1 MRWGTREESLEQI
14 QRESFD
20 LVLLDLMLP
29 DGNGY
34 SVCTAI
40 KREADIPVI
49 FLTAMGMR
57 RAW

>member
-1 MRWGTREESLEQI
+1 MNRYSGTLTG
-14 QRESFD
+14 
-20 LVLLDLMLP
+20 LLDLMLP

-34 SVCTAI
+34 CLHCHKT
-40 KREADIPVI
+40 EADIPVI